1 MTPEEYLEIER
12 KAEFRSEY
20 WGGGMCAVGG
30 AGANHNAIVFNV
42 AAEVRQGIRSRPCA
56 GYAQDMRVRVSAT
69 GLYTYPDVVVACD
82 KPQYLG
88 AQQDTLL
95 NPTLV
100 IEVLSPSTEAYD
112 RGAKFELYR
121 SIESL
126 REYVLISSERILV
139 ERFLRHT
146 TEEWLLTAVNRMEG
160 SIHLDSIGLDLRLAD
175 LYEKVEFAPTGPMI
189 RPLHAG

>member
-1 MTPEEYLEIER
+1 MRLAGRDECTTCSSPTCRAKLETIFAAPAARGTRPTCESKLSRLDCTPTRITSWC
-12 KAEFRSEY
+12 A
-20 WGGGMCAVGG
+20 GGGR
-30 AGANHNAIVFNV
+30 F
-42 AAEVRQGIRSRPCA
+42 
-56 GYAQDMRVRVSAT
+56 
-69 GLYTYPDVVVACD
+69 
-82 KPQYLG
+82 LG

-112 RGAKFELYR
+112 RGIKFELYR
-121 SIESL
+121 TIESL